1 MKNITVAIIVCI
13 LSVIIVGF
21 SYASMYRRD
30 KIEDASTKEITV
42 SEQQQYE
49 ELENR
54 LRKLELDLYMQG
66 QTLKR
71 ISEKLERGN
80 N

>member
-30 KIEDASTKEITV
+30 KTEDASTKEITV
-42 SEQQQYE
+42 SEQQKYE

-66 QTLKR
+66 QALKR

>member
-1 MKNITVAIIVCI
+1 MKDIMIVVITCVLAI
-13 LSVIIVGF
+13 IIVGF
-21 SYASMYRRD
+21 SYASRHRD
-30 KIEDASTKEITV
+30 EVVDMPAKETNT
-42 SEQQQYE
+42 SEQQKYE

-71 ISEKLERGN
+71 ISEKLEGGN
-80 N
+80 T

>member
-1 MKNITVAIIVCI
+1 MKDVMIVVALCIAAIILTVFVMVT
-13 LSVIIVGF
+13 S
-21 SYASMYRRD
+21 
-30 KIEDASTKEITV
+30 IEGKMKDASAKEITV

-80 N
+80 D